1 VVEQFFREIAM
12 NTNTVDDVLRNIR
25 TSKPYVDESS
35 ELTPPM
41 VLQSE
46 VKPPVSWEAADI
58 EAAIEVKLPDEIKIL
73 WSRGSEIRLHS
84 DVNYGQ
90 WGCIL
95 WSPAEVVAR
104 HRDASGWRGPGDF
117 RPGDLIIG
125 EFRGDTDLVI
135 LRCDP
140 SKEDFGSIIIAL
152 PMDPRDAWPCVASSI
167 IEFIHKFL
175 SDPDKKFWERGR

>member
-1 VVEQFFREIAM
+1 M
-12 NTNTVDDVLRNIR
+12 NTNSLDDVLRNIQ
-25 TSKPYVDESS
+25 TSEPYVDESS

-46 VKPPVSWEAADI
+46 IKPPVAWDAAEI
-58 EAAIEVKLPDEIKIL
+58 ETAVGVKLPDEARVL
-73 WSRGSEIRLHS
+73 WSRGSEICLHS

-90 WGCIL
+90 WGCVL
-95 WSPAEVVAR
+95 WSPAEIVAR
-104 HRDASGWRGPGDF
+104 HDQAFGWRGPDDF

-125 EFRGDTDLVI
+125 EFRGDTDLVV

-140 SKEDFGSIIIAL
+140 SQPDFGSIVIAL

-167 IEFIHKFL
+167 TEFMQKFL
-175 SDPDKKFWERGR
+175 SERDRKFWEAGA